1 MQQKGNQGD
10 KYMSNNNGKKRKN
23 QPGYEKGQ
31 DKIGRTAWLKTVQRA
46 SDDVAAEIGMVQ
58 DDYLDIMHATAAA
71 KMAGND
77 EAYERLLDRSAK
89 VRQTLN
95 DLGRFGMALN
105 ENGEGFEEWM
115 DNYLKFKHQAGI
127 NSSARKTANLEER
140 YKNMKYPKEV
150 FLDTVNGVNFII
162 GDRKEFEE
170 AIGYYKDNYKNKVSQ
185 EENPYENKNWDDEKE
200 PTIQVSTHE
209 DDEPIDTQQ
218 YYDTTDNDEGNTKKK
233 KQKKPGNGEP
243 RDYKKDSVLRDMEKR
258 TGISNFGHTRMTR
271 PIRIGRFVIYMG
283 KDSFQKRFPWVVP
296 SSVALNVGGGLTAR
310 LWSQNYEPA
319 MISSMDLPGGLSF
332 RTTPKLKSKRNK
344 GKEENVIPHIDE
356 EIDDNFYESDSDQRE
371 ENPQKKNNERLR
383 DRLKDFFSPPKDS
396 KPQRRG
402 NIPRNTQRPQR
413 KVSQKERLQRL
424 QTQKRRN
431 EDVMRQRIEERRREK
446 RRKQEQRDRQRE
458 EARRAYEYQR
468 RLDEEQFEREF
479 ADF

>member
-1 MQQKGNQGD
+1 
-10 KYMSNNNGKKRKN
+10 MSNNNGKKRKN

-31 DKIGRTAWLKTVQRA
+31 DKLGRTAWLKTIQRA

-71 KMAGND
+71 KIAGND
-77 EAYERLLDRSAK
+77 EAYEKLLDRSAK

-140 YKNMKYPKEV
+140 YKNMNYPEEV

-162 GDRKEFEE
+162 GDKKEFEE
-170 AIGYYKDNYKNKVSQ
+170 AIGYYRDNYKDKVSQ
-185 EENPYENKNWDDEKE
+185 EENPYENRNWDDEEE

-209 DDEPIDTQQ
+209 DDEPIDTED
-218 YYDTTDNDEGNTKKK
+218 YYDDAHSGKENASHRKNSKD
-233 KQKKPGNGEP
+233 QKKEKPRKREP
-243 RDYKKDSVLRDMEKR
+243 RDYKKESVLRDMEKR
-258 TGISNFGHTRMTR
+258 TGVSNFGHTRMTR

-283 KDSFQKRFPWVVP
+283 KDSFQKRFPWVIP
-296 SSVALNVGGGLTAR
+296 SSIALNVGGGLTAR

-344 GKEENVIPHIDE
+344 GNKENVIPHIDD
-356 EIDDNFYESDSDQRE
+356 EIDDDFYNSDQRE
-371 ENPQKKNNERLR
+371 DVLRKKNNSSLK
-383 DRLKDFFSPPKDS
+383 DRLKDIFSSPVDS

-402 NIPRNTQRPQR
+402 NAPRNAPRAQR
-413 KVSQKERLQRL
+413 KESQKEKLQRI
-424 QTQKRRN
+424 QNQKRRN
-431 EDVMRQRIEERRREK
+431 DEVMRQRLEERRREK
-446 RRKQEQRDRQRE
+446 IRKKERRNRQRE
-458 EARRAYEYQR
+458 EARKAYEYQR
-468 RLDEEQFEREF
+468 RLDDEQFEREF

>member
-1 MQQKGNQGD
+1 
-10 KYMSNNNGKKRKN
+10 MSNNNGKKRKN

-31 DKIGRTAWLKTVQRA
+31 DKLGRTAWLKTIQRA

-71 KMAGND
+71 KIAGND
-77 EAYERLLDRSAK
+77 ESYEKLLERSAK

-127 NSSARKTANLEER
+127 NSKARKTANLEER
-140 YKNMKYPKEV
+140 YKNMNYPEEV
-150 FLDTVNGVNFII
+150 FLDTVNGVNFIV
-162 GDRKEFEE
+162 GYRKEFEE
-170 AIGYYKDNYKNKVSQ
+170 AIGHYKDNYKDKVSQ
-185 EENPYENKNWDDEKE
+185 DENPYENRNWDDKEE

-209 DDEPIDTQQ
+209 DDKPIDTED
-218 YYDTTDNDEGNTKKK
+218 YYDDANSEKGNHSHNTDRKE
-233 KQKKPGNGEP
+233 QKKEEEKAGKRKP
-243 RDYKKDSVLRDMEKR
+243 RDYKKESVLRDMEKR
-258 TGISNFGHTRMTR
+258 TGVSNFGHTRMTR

-296 SSVALNVGGGLTAR
+296 SSIALNVGMGLTAR

-319 MISSMDLPGGLSF
+319 MVSSMDLPGGLSF
-332 RTTPKLKSKRNK
+332 RTTPKMKSKGSNRN
-344 GKEENVIPHIDE
+344 EEKVIPHVEDE
-356 EIDDNFYESDSDQRE
+356 VDDDFYNSDQK
-371 ENPQKKNNERLR
+371 ENIPRKKSNNPSLK
-383 DRLKDFFSPPKDS
+383 DRLKDFFSSPADS
-396 KPQRRG
+396 KPKPQRRG
-402 NIPRNTQRPQR
+402 NIPRNAQRTQR
-413 KVSQKERLQRL
+413 KESQKEKLQRIHN
-424 QTQKRRN
+424 QKRRN
-431 EDVMRQRIEERRREK
+431 DEVMRQRIEERRREK
-446 RRKQEQRDRQRE
+446 RRNKERRNKQRE
-458 EARRAYEYQR
+458 EARKAYEYQR